1 MIHRPLR
8 YIAVGIGVPVAAVLA
23 LALLAGHY
31 RGSDA
36 ALALVVLGLLA
47 IAILLVRHVR
57 LLVEWARQPVGS
69 MPPQVEGLWSSVFDE
84 LEDRFQ
90 RELAVRDKLSEE
102 LGRFQQ
108 AAQAMP
114 EGLLYLAEDD
124 SIEWLNVMAEQHFGL
139 DRRRDLRVPIANLV
153 RQPDFVAYLQAD
165 RHAEPLIMQL
175 PGRRERALQVQIIR
189 FAGSRRM
196 VLSRDISKLQR
207 LENMRRDFVA
217 NVSHEM
223 RTPLTVVG
231 GFLETLIDGLD
242 DFSRDEV
249 LHFLS
254 LAHEQSSR
262 MRHLIE
268 DLLAL
273 SALETG
279 APAPLEERVDVTAL
293 MQTVQREAES
303 LSAGRHTVTLVLEG
317 GGELKGS
324 ARELHSAFSNL
335 ATNAVRYTPAGGH
348 VELGWCVDA
357 EGGEYWVR
365 DDGIGIDPEHIPRL
379 TERFYRVDRG
389 RSRETGGTGLGL
401 AIVKHILNRHQA
413 VLQVDSEPGKGSRF
427 AMRFPP
433 GRIGDEN

>member
-8 YIAVGIGVPVAAVLA
+8 YIAVGIGVPVTAVLA

-69 MPPQVEGLWSSVFDE
+69 MPPQVEGLWGSVFDE

-114 EGLLYLAEDD
+114 DGLLYLAEDD

-139 DRRRDLRVPIANLV
+139 DRRRDLRVPVANLV
-153 RQPDFVAYLQAD
+153 RQPDFVAYLQTD

-175 PGRRERALQVQIIR
+175 PGRRDRALQVQIIR

-279 APAPLEERVDVTAL
+279 APAPLEERVDVTEL
-293 MQTVQREAES
+293 MQTVLREAES

-348 VELGWCVDA
+348 VELGWRVDA

>member
-8 YIAVGIGVPVAAVLA
+8 YIATGVGLPVAAILG
-23 LALLAGHY
+23 LALLAGYY

-36 ALALVVLGLLA
+36 ALTLVVMGFLAAAVLLA
-47 IAILLVRHVR
+47 RHMR
-57 LLVEWARQPVGS
+57 QLVEWTRQPVGT
-69 MPPQVEGLWSSVFDE
+69 MPPQVDGLWGSVFDE
-84 LEDRFQ
+84 LDDRFQ
-90 RELAVRDKLSEE
+90 RELDVRDKLSAE

-114 EGLLYLAEDD
+114 DGLLYLTEDNC
-124 SIEWLNVMAEQHFGL
+124 IEWLNVMAEQHFDL
-139 DRRRDLRVPIANLV
+139 DRRRDLRSPITNLV
-153 RQPDFVAYLQAD
+153 RQPEFVNYLQAGQYAD
-165 RHAEPLIMQL
+165 PLVMHS
-175 PGRRERALQVQIIR
+175 PRRRERSLQVQVIR

-196 VLSRDISKLQR
+196 VLSRDISQLER

-242 DFSRDEV
+242 DFSRDDV
-249 LHFLS
+249 LHFLA
-254 LAHEQSSR
+254 LASEQSTR
-262 MRHLIE
+262 MQRLIE

-279 APAPLEERVDVTAL
+279 APAALEEQVDAQAL
-293 MQTVQREAES
+293 MRTVFRETEL
-303 LSAGRHTVTLVLEG
+303 LSAGRHSVSLRLEG
-317 GGELKGS
+317 DGALRGS
-324 ARELHSAFSNL
+324 PKELHSAFSNL
-335 ATNAVRYTPAGGH
+335 ASNAVRYTPSGGH
-348 VELGWCVDA
+348 IELGWRLD
-357 EGGEYWVR
+357 ESGGEYWVK

-401 AIVKHILNRHQA
+401 AIVKHILTRHQA
-413 VLQVDSEPGKGSRF
+413 ELHVTSQPVQGSRF
-427 AMRFPP
+427 AMHFPSA
-433 GRIGDEN
+433 RISHDT

>member
-8 YIAVGIGVPVAAVLA
+8 YIATGVGVPVAAVLV
-23 LALLAGHY
+23 LALLAGYY
-31 RGSDA
+31 RGADA

-57 LLVEWARQPVGS
+57 LLVEWARQPVGT
-69 MPPQVEGLWSSVFDE
+69 MPPQVEGLWGSVFCE

-90 RELAVRDKLSEE
+90 RELAVRDKLSVE

-114 EGLLYLAEDD
+114 DGLLYLADD
-124 SIEWLNVMAEQHFGL
+124 GGIEWLNVMAEQHFSL
-139 DRRRDLRVPIANLV
+139 DRRRDLRAPITNLV
-153 RQPDFVAYLQAD
+153 RQPDFAVYLQAG
-165 RHAEPLIMQL
+165 RYAEPLVMHS
-175 PGRRERALQVQIIR
+175 PRRRERTLQVQIIR

-231 GFLETLIDGLD
+231 GFLETLTESLD
-242 DFSRDEV
+242 DFSREDV
-249 LHFLS
+249 LRFLS
-254 LAHEQSSR
+254 LASEQSSR
-262 MRHLIE
+262 MQHLIE

-279 APAPLEERVDVTAL
+279 APAALEEAVDAQEL
-293 MQTVQREAES
+293 MHAVHRETEL
-303 LSAGRHTVTLVLEG
+303 LSAGRHTVSLKLEG
-317 GGELKGS
+317 DGTLRGS
-324 ARELHSAFSNL
+324 PKELHSAFSNL
-335 ATNAVRYTPAGGH
+335 ASNAVRYTPEGGH
-348 VELGWCVDA
+348 IELGWRQDA
-357 EGGEYWVR
+357 EGGEYWVK
-365 DDGIGIDPEHIPRL
+365 DDGIGIEPEHIPRL

-401 AIVKHILNRHQA
+401 AIVKHVLTRHQA
-413 VLQVDSEPGKGSRF
+413 ELHVTSESGKGSRF
-427 AMRFPP
+427 AMRFPLS
-433 GRIGDEN
+433 RISQEA